1 MKLAKLSTIAL
12 VSVIALTATAQ
23 VSQAADVEPAQSTAK
38 VKLVADTDKVIT
50 PPIVPVPTTPPTDLT
65 ENEGPLSIDVAPHFQ
80 FAEAKVVSGTITY
93 PLANSNDPYVQVTD
107 TRGSGAGWDLKIKI
121 SDFQTAD
128 KKVLKGAEMS
138 LGFGELRTTNP
149 AGNAA
154 AAPTTAASVTL
165 NAAPQS
171 ILSAAKDTGLGTWA
185 NFFNKATTN
194 PTSKLVIPGGSYV
207 GEYTATIDWT
217 LSDTPK

>member
-1 MKLAKLSTIAL
+1 MKLVKLSTIAL

-23 VSQAADVEPAQSTAK
+23 VSQAVESTAK
-38 VKLVADTDKVIT
+38 VKLEADTATVIT
-50 PPIVPVPTTPPTDLT
+50 PPIVPEPDTPKPDITD
-65 ENEGPLSIDVAPHFQ
+65 EKGPLSIDVAPHFQ
-80 FAEAKVVSGTITY
+80 FADAKVVSGTVTY
-93 PLANSNDPYVQVTD
+93 PLANTNNPYVQVTD
-107 TRGSGAGWDLKIKI
+107 TRGKGAGWDLKIKI
-121 SDFQTAD
+121 SEFESAD
-128 KKVLKGAEMS
+128 KNVLKGAEMS

-149 AGNAA
+149 AGITE

-165 NAAPQS
+165 NGAPQS
-171 ILSAAKDTGLGTWA
+171 ILSAAKATGLGTWA